1 MTSSV
6 LLIKIQICVSIMFKN
21 VHVQVSK
28 HETFIY
34 YSMNL
39 ILNKNE
45 CELFKRNHKLLS
57 ITFSIKMKE
66 NRSPVIVFPVNY
78 NLINQC

>member
-39 ILNKNE
+39 IFNKNE
-45 CELFKRNHKLLS
+45 CELLKLNEKND
-57 ITFSIKMKE
+57 ITNYYQSHVFNKDERKLITSDC
-66 NRSPVIVFPVNY
+66 IVCQ
-78 NLINQC
+78 L